1 MEMQLAD
8 ALPTAELPALARPH
22 RRTQFVRGALALAV
36 LSLAAA
42 VVLDA
47 RALARP
53 TAALLP
59 AGRAGVA
66 VVDLSG
72 SIGVERTRE
81 IGRAVA
87 RVDTAEERLGLVVF
101 SDTAYELLPPGTPA
115 THLAP
120 LARLFT
126 QAPGIRNFGFGD
138 VRTQFPPTPWDRVFR
153 AGTSIATGLVAGLQA
168 LERGHVRKG
177 ALLLVSDLDD
187 DPQDAHRLAAI
198 AAELSR
204 RDVPLKILALRP
216 TPSGRALF
224 TQLFG
229 KRAFV
234 HGADSVA
241 SSGVGRRL
249 QATLSAPIP
258 WTLVALALFLLALL
272 AGNELYCGRLPV
284 PRRRI
289 A

>member
-1 MEMQLAD
+1 MQLAD
-8 ALPTAELPALARPH
+8 ALPTAELGAFTRPH
-22 RRTQFVRGALALAV
+22 RRTQLFRAALALAV
-36 LSLAAA
+36 LAVAAAA
-42 VVLDA
+42 VLEA

-59 AGRAGVA
+59 TGRAGVA

-81 IGRAVA
+81 IGRAIA

-101 SDTAYELLPPGTPA
+101 SDTAYELLPPETPA
-115 THLAP
+115 IQLAP
-120 LARLFT
+120 LVRLFT
-126 QAPGIRNFGFGD
+126 PAPGVRNFGFGD
-138 VRTQFPPTPWDRVFR
+138 VRTQFAPTPWDRSFR

-168 LERGHVRKG
+168 LDRAHIRKG

-198 AAELSR
+198 AAELTR
-204 RDVPLKILALRP
+204 RDVPVKILALRP

-229 KRAFV
+229 KSAFV
-234 HGADSVA
+234 RGAESVA

-249 QATLSAPIP
+249 QATLSAPVP
-258 WTLVALALFLLALL
+258 WSLVALGIALLLLLA
-272 AGNELYCGRLPV
+272 ANELYCGRLPV
-284 PRRRI
+284 PRRRTR
-289 A
+289 